1 MDNTNTEEKI
11 IKAAENEFIEQGFS
25 GARMQAIAN
34 KAGINKALL
43 HYYFRSKQKLF
54 EVIFKTA
61 FKLFIP
67 KIIGTFK
74 RNDLDF
80 FEKIKLFVSDYI
92 TLIQKNPHIPGFI
105 IHELSTKSSTL
116 SKIISEQSIDIE
128 PIKKQIRDEI
138 EKGTIKAIEPEQLI
152 INVIS
157 LCIFPI
163 VAAPIVKV
171 VFFQGDS
178 KEYQNMI
185 ETRKTLVADFVI
197 NSIKI

>member
-61 FKLFIP
+61 FKLFVP

-74 RNDLDF
+74 RTDLDF
-80 FEKIKLFVSDYI
+80 FGKIKLFVSDYI
-92 TLIQKNPHIPGFI
+92 TLIQKNPHIPVFI
-105 IHELSTKSSTL
+105 IHELNTKSSTL
-116 SKIISEQSIDIE
+116 SKIISEQSIDFE
-128 PIKKQIRDEI
+128 PIKNQIRDEI
-138 EKGTIKAIEPEQLI
+138 EKGTIKAMPPEQLI
-152 INVIS
+152 VNVIS

-171 VFFQGDS
+171 VLFQGDS

-185 ETRKTLVADFVI
+185 EARKTLVADFVI